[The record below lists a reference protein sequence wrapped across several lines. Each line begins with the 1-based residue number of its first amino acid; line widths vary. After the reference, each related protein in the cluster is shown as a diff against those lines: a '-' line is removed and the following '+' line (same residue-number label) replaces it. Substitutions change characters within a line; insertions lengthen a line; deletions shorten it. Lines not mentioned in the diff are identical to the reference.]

1 MYMNCFIVQI
11 HDLFDELENLFFA
24 NNQNQSSMTLPG
36 LSSRVIDTYTTHM
49 LLWPIKEICKS
60 ILLHIMERISQ
71 QTRNM

>member
-49 LLWPIKEICKS
+49 LL
-60 ILLHIMERISQ
+60 
-71 QTRNM
+71 